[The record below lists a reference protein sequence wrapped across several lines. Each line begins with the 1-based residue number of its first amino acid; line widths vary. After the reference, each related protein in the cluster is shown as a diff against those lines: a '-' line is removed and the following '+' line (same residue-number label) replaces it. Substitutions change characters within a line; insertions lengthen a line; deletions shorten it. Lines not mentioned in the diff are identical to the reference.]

1 MQIVECLPDR
11 NSEYQQA
18 TYELQPSCGTRMKP
32 RCASDRDCPPIDV
45 AVPTIRDRCRLEREL
60 YGREVQLMLHHEQ
73 MLLEQQLHN
82 REQLLWD
89 QEQFRRQQLLKREQ
103 QFR

>member
-1 MQIVECLPDR
+1 MNVCLI
-11 NSEYQQA
+11 EA
-18 TYELQPSCGTRMKP
+18 KIELSPSCVNRMKP
-32 RCASDRDCPPIDV
+32 RCTNNDID
-45 AVPTIRDRCRLEREL
+45 AAIPTIRDKCRLEREL
-60 YGREVQLMLHHEQ
+60 YGRELQLMLHHEQ

-89 QEQFRRQQLLKREQ
+89 QEQFRRQHLLKREQ